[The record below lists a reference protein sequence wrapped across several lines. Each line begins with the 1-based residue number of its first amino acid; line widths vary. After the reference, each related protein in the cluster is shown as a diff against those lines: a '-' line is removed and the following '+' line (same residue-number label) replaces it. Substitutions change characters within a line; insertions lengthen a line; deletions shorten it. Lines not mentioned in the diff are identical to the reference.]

1 LQSAESSTSEMY
13 VGGPSQLASL
23 WEDLTHVHTML
34 EILETEVALRRLLS
48 DDRSGTSVRIGGE
61 LAMEEQDLA
70 VVSTTYEAGGSGL
83 GRVGVLGP
91 LRMDYRRAIRLVEE
105 VGEGLGDSLGR

>member
-1 LQSAESSTSEMY
+1 
-13 VGGPSQLASL
+13 
-23 WEDLTHVHTML
+23 ML

-70 VVSTTYEAGGSGL
+70 VVSTTYEAGGSGI